1 MQHRAVAELER
12 IRREHEARDARV
24 AIVSHAD
31 VIRST
36 LAWFLGIPIDLAS
49 RIAVEPASVS
59 ELTLDDEGVRVLRL
73 NDTGDAT

>member
-1 MQHRAVAELER
+1 
-12 IRREHEARDARV
+12 
-24 AIVSHAD
+24 

-59 ELTLDDEGVRVLRL
+59 VLALDDEGVHVLRL
-73 NDTGDAT
+73 NDTGDAP